1 MSEHQRIELRG
12 LKVGWNAA
20 RTERLL
26 DQVHSQ
32 LEGQQRRWR
41 AALASASL
49 VVLVLIGG
57 AVWHFQRAPGVAA
70 TPKSAPSI
78 VVGAPDPS
86 ALVLRDGSEI
96 QLDPRTSTVRV
107 AEESASKVRIELE
120 RGSARYEV
128 TPHPERSFEVHAGS
142 VTVTVVGTAFLVE
155 RRGESTWV
163 EVSRGKVRVSWNES
177 EPVFLVAGE
186 SGLFPRGALPSA
198 DAASPSDNH
207 EGNAAPE
214 ASDKA
219 PEASDK
225 APAAT
230 RAQQA
235 SVAYRAH
242 IARHDY
248 RGAYAVLSQNPGLAG
263 DTVQDLLLAAD
274 VARLSAHP
282 ADAVPYLQS
291 IVRNHAQD
299 ARAPMA
305 AFTLGRTLS
314 GLGRTREAL
323 NMFGK
328 VRSSWPKSS
337 LAEDALIRQAEAS
350 AQLGDY
356 AAAAR
361 FAAQYDRE
369 YPQGRRRAEVRRYAH
384 LE

>member
-1 MSEHQRIELRG
+1 M
-12 LKVGWNAA
+12 
-20 RTERLL
+20 
-26 DQVHSQ
+26 
-32 LEGQQRRWR
+32 
-41 AALASASL
+41 ASASL
-49 VVLVLIGG
+49 VVLLLIGG
-57 AVWHFQRAPGVAA
+57 AVWRFQRAPVVAV
-70 TPKSAPSI
+70 TPKSAPSA
-78 VVGAPDPS
+78 VVRASDPS
-86 ALVLRDGSEI
+86 ALVLRDGSEVR
-96 QLDPRTSTVRV
+96 LDPSKSALRV

-120 RGSARYEV
+120 RGSAQFTV
-128 TPHPERSFEVHAGS
+128 TPRPERSFDVHAGA
-142 VTVTVVGTAFLVE
+142 VTVTVVGTAFLVG
-155 RRGESTWV
+155 RQGDSTWV
-163 EVSRGKVRVSWNES
+163 EVSRGKVRVSWNDS

-186 SGLFPRGALPSA
+186 SGLFPR
-198 DAASPSDNH
+198 AASPNSDD
-207 EGNAAPE
+207 APTSSPDRE
-214 ASDKA
+214 SEVA

-225 APAAT
+225 APATT
-230 RAQQA
+230 RSQQVSA
-235 SVAYRAH
+235 AYRAH

-248 RGAYAVLSQNPGLAG
+248 RGAYAVLSQNPSLAG
-263 DTVQDLLLAAD
+263 DTVQELLLAAD

-323 NMFGK
+323 NMFSK
-328 VRSSWPKSS
+328 VRSAWPKSS

-350 AQLGDY
+350 AQLGDFVG
-356 AAAAR
+356 ATR